1 MITNFGVNRTFNTY
15 EFKLKTLSNDSNII
29 HNYNDISFV
38 TEATGGAR
46 WCVNLVCLT
55 VLLPYQMAVIEIVT
69 WEQKSWHPKSQ
80 TNPTTL
86 LNLNAKLE
94 LNQNW
99 CVLIKNLTSIWLFHP
114 INMLVKK
121 TVKIFYIKV
130 MAASKLTDKILV
142 KVDQTCFVT
151 KTPTLRNLQLLYL
164 NFETESPTFWRL
176 LRRFPLPSA
185 QPQIRGM

>member
-46 WCVNLVCLT
+46 WCVNLVYLRVPTASIACFFPT
-55 VLLPYQMAVIEIVT
+55 RWPEVIENT
-69 WEQKSWHPKSQ
+69 TSEQKSWRPKSQ

-94 LNQNW
+94 LNQN
-99 CVLIKNLTSIWLFHP
+99 
-114 INMLVKK
+114 
-121 TVKIFYIKV
+121 
-130 MAASKLTDKILV
+130 
-142 KVDQTCFVT
+142 
-151 KTPTLRNLQLLYL
+151 
-164 NFETESPTFWRL
+164 
-176 LRRFPLPSA
+176 
-185 QPQIRGM
+185 